1 MIRRRRECL
10 NCGRRYTTYEQ
21 VEDIPYM
28 VVKKGGRREKFDRS
42 KILRGLLRASEKRP
56 VSTGQ
61 LEEIVEEVE
70 GKVMESPDREMTSEE
85 IGRQLMSRL
94 KKIDQVAYVR
104 FASVYREFKDVKEF
118 MSEIKDIFEN

>member
-1 MIRRRRECL
+1 
-10 NCGRRYTTYEQ
+10 
-21 VEDIPYM
+21 M

-56 VSTGQ
+56 VSTVQ

-118 MSEIKDIFEN
+118 MNEIKDIFEN